1 MLTVHR
7 CGHCK
12 ALTPEYEKLAKAMKG
27 LLCVAA
33 VDADEHKGI
42 AGKYG
47 VKGFP
52 TIKVRAA
59 LAMPLETHCE
69 KDLINH
75 PPLALA
81 QLLYVDDGKI
91 KSADY
96 QGGRTA
102 KEMATF
108 MFEKAKSF
116 AFKRM
121 GEKASAGGA
130 GGRASSGSA
139 GGSGGS
145 DSFYSG
151 TDVLVLDDSNFS
163 DEVGRRLLCRN
174 VKQLPGLVLGL
185 LWGQWSALVSV
196 RKEVRGC

>member
-1 MLTVHR
+1 M
-7 CGHCK
+7 
-12 ALTPEYEKLAKAMKG
+12 
-27 LLCVAA
+27 
-33 VDADEHKGI
+33 
-42 AGKYG
+42 
-47 VKGFP
+47 
-52 TIKVRAA
+52 
-59 LAMPLETHCE
+59 
-69 KDLINH
+69 
-75 PPLALA
+75 LA

-116 AFKRM
+116 AFRRM

-139 GGSGGS
+139 GGGGGS

-163 DEVGRRLLCRN
+163 DEVSGRLLCRN
-174 VKQLPGLVLGL
+174 MKQLPGLVLGW